1 MNRKHGWLVVL
12 VAVALLVAACG
23 PAMSTPTPGAA
34 ATSATTATVGT
45 TATAVSSQPTQ
56 STQPT
61 RPAVSVASLV
71 DPGDW
76 HVLGSADAPVTLIEY
91 TDFQ

>member
-1 MNRKHGWLVVL
+1 MNRKRGWLVVL
-12 VAVALLVAACG
+12 VAMALLATACG

-34 ATSATTATVGT
+34 ATSAA

-61 RPAVSVASLV
+61 QPAVSVASLV
-71 DPGDW
+71 DPSDW
-76 HVLGSADAPVTLIEY
+76 HVLGSAAAPVTLIEY

>member
-1 MNRKHGWLVVL
+1 MKRKHGWLVAL
-12 VAVALLVAACG
+12 VAAALLVAACG
-23 PAMSTPTPGAA
+23 PAMSTPTPGAT
-34 ATSATTATVGT
+34 ATSAA

-61 RPAVSVASLV
+61 QPAVSVASLV
-71 DPGDW
+71 DPSDW
-76 HVLGSADAPVTLIEY
+76 HVLGSADAPVTLIEF